1 MAKEK
6 EEPKA
11 QAQQERKSEEKFR
24 CMANIL
30 TAGKNPDFVKD
41 RIYLKSEIDHLP
53 PNSKKKFIKIE
64 ALTIIQGADLDLV
77 KELERLALE
86 NKLLSVE
93 IDKLKKGK

>member
-24 CMANIL
+24 CLANVL
-30 TAGKNPDFVKD
+30 TAGDKPNFVKD
-41 RIYLKSEIDHLP
+41 RIYLKNEIAHLP
-53 PNSKKKFIKIE
+53 ENLKRKFIKIE

-86 NKLLSVE
+86 NKLLLAE